1 MSFSQL
7 SFIISRPASKY
18 YLTDFCPCRWA
29 ADHQK
34 KSVWREE
41 EDEEESVPMLQQD
54 HLQADTEESE
64 DELLVRTEAGNSER
78 QFVNIT
84 IQS

>member
-1 MSFSQL
+1 
-7 SFIISRPASKY
+7 
-18 YLTDFCPCRWA
+18 
-29 ADHQK
+29 
-34 KSVWREE
+34 
-41 EDEEESVPMLQQD
+41 MLQQE

-78 QFVNIT
+78 HFVNIT

>member
-1 MSFSQL
+1 
-7 SFIISRPASKY
+7 
-18 YLTDFCPCRWA
+18 
-29 ADHQK
+29 
-34 KSVWREE
+34 
-41 EDEEESVPMLQQD
+41 MLQQD